1 MSKLEDDF
9 AFLDDWEEKYDYIIN
24 TLAPKVPPMDEKDKT
39 EENIVDGCMSQVWLK
54 MIKRDD
60 GTYVFSADSDSIIV
74 KGLIYIL
81 MDIFSGKTAND
92 IKNTDVTSFFDKI
105 GINAH
110 LTLKRRNGLYAMVE
124 KIKRNAV

>member
-1 MSKLEDDF
+1 MSNLEDDF

-24 TLAPKVPPMDEKDKT
+24 TLAAKVPPMDEQDKT
-39 EENIVDGCMSQVWLK
+39 EENIVEGCMSQVWLK
-54 MIKRDD
+54 MIKKDD
-60 GTYVFSADSDSIIV
+60 GTYTFSADSDSIIV

-81 MDIFSGKTAND
+81 MDMFSGKTASD
-92 IKNTDVTSFFDKI
+92 IKNTDVTAFFDKI